1 MAQLQGCIIT
11 RKRWWWRDDKWWYGH
26 MSLKQDHWVETWRPW
41 KDTATAVAVSSRD
54 KANSAAVAVRSNAR
68 HTTKATKPAQ
78 KKPASA
84 RPAQKK
90 PATAIPVKK
99 KPASATKKIMRIDDL
114 PDPEKGLPF
123 SAYLPGAYHLMDA
136 TPAER
141 RAYERWATTGST
153 QKQP

>member
-1 MAQLQGCIIT
+1 MAPLEGHCHRSCGELQGQSQFRRSC
-11 RKRWWWRDDKWWYGH
+11 RPVKC
-26 MSLKQDHWVETWRPW
+26 ETY
-41 KDTATAVAVSSRD
+41 DEGD
-54 KANSAAVAVRSNAR
+54 E
-68 HTTKATKPAQ
+68 
-78 KKPASA
+78 ASA
-84 RPAQKK
+84 EEACVSEACAEEACDCHPCEEE
-90 PATAIPVKK
+90 TCV
-99 KPASATKKIMRIDDL
+99 SHEEIMRIDDL

>member
-1 MAQLQGCIIT
+1 MAQLQGRIIT
-11 RKRWWWRDDKWWYGH
+11 RKRWKHGALKGH
-26 MSLKQDHWVETWRPW
+26 CHRMSLTQDHWVETWRPW

-54 KANSAAVAVRSNAR
+54 KANSAAVAVRSHAR

-99 KPASATKKIMRIDDL
+99 KPASAMRIDDL
-114 PDPEKGLPF
+114 PDPEKGLPV